1 MEDNLCKQQQQ
12 QHITKEYHFTSTDFA
27 LCHFS
32 FPPDLKRKQLL
43 SILRTVQLKPLFLSG
58 MSSVY

>member
-12 QHITKEYHFTSTDFA
+12 QHFIKDYHFTSTDFA

-32 FPPDLKRKQLL
+32 FPLDLIRKQCL